1 MKLELLVISKEVED
15 NKIEWIIGIF
25 EKDGFYERLVG
36 CCFAFWSTSI
46 LKLCGSK
53 SLYLKRIL
61 ANQIQ
66 YTDLHSQTITIL
78 FLVPLKT
85 SHVDLVSNMSC

>member
-15 NKIEWIIGIF
+15 NRIEWIIGIF

-36 CCFAFWSTSI
+36 CCFTFWSTSI

-53 SLYLKRIL
+53 S
-61 ANQIQ
+61 
-66 YTDLHSQTITIL
+66 
-78 FLVPLKT
+78 
-85 SHVDLVSNMSC
+85 